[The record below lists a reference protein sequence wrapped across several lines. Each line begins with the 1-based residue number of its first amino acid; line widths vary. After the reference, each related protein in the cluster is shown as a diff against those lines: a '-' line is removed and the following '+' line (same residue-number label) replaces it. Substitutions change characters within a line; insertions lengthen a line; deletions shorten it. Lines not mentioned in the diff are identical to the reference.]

1 MRAYDE
7 IYLDDAMTNLGVMLD
22 CSSIAY
28 DGEIGEF
35 FEAFIAS
42 EAAAGFEIGDPQYIA
57 GLSGIE
63 LAETIIEDRRKI
75 SGNAGYMLQ
84 ERSQFY
90 WAGWALAYLQWF
102 TNYSF
107 KKLHK
112 CGITLNQLLGMYPKF
127 HEADISKFTESAL
140 AIINGNL
147 QELKNGLKRQRKL
160 LGLTQNEL
168 AQLSGVSLR
177 MIRAYEQGEQDLG
190 RAEARTLLNLAD
202 VLKCKPQALLG

>member
-7 IYLDDAMTNLGVMLD
+7 MYLDDAITNLGVMLD
-22 CSSIAY
+22 CSSIVY
-28 DGEIGEF
+28 DGEMGEF
-35 FEAFIAS
+35 FEAFVVSDVAS
-42 EAAAGFEIGDPQYIA
+42 GFEIGDPQYIA

-63 LAETIIEDRRKI
+63 LAETIIEDKRK
-75 SGNAGYMLQ
+75 SSCNAGYILQ

-107 KKLHK
+107 EKLYK

-127 HEADISKFTESAL
+127 HEADISKFVESAL
-140 AIINGNL
+140 EIINENL
-147 QELKNGLKRQRKL
+147 HKLRNGLKKQRKL
-160 LGLTQNEL
+160 LGLTQSEL

-177 MIRAYEQGEQDLG
+177 MIRAYEQGEQDLE
-190 RAEARTLLNLAD
+190 RAEARTLLNLAHA
-202 VLKCKPQALLG
+202 LKCNPKVLLG